1 MKQVNY
7 FYYLTTKFGSKV
19 CQILK
24 ASVDICGEIDRKVL
38 FS

>member
-1 MKQVNY
+1 MKQVYY
-7 FYYLTTKFGSKV
+7 FWLSKFGSKV